1 MRRSLFYQNI
11 YSSKNS
17 IPNSKKG
24 DNMNNYEEEE
34 EFFDNQV
41 ESVRLD
47 GGDDDDDEDPKG
59 TAFMRGV
66 DEAQQIRDAR
76 EEDDEDLF

>member
-1 MRRSLFYQNI
+1 MRNFFIQHT
-11 YSSKNS
+11 KNS
-17 IPNSKKG
+17 TPNSKKG

-41 ESVRLD
+41 ETVHLD
-47 GGDDDDDEDPKG
+47 AGNDDDDEDPKG

-66 DEAQQIRDAR
+66 DKAQQIRESR
-76 EEDDEDLF
+76 EEDEDDLF